1 MSSPPSPFTVWID
14 GDGCPKPIK
23 EILFRAAERRGV
35 RTVLVANHPV
45 AVPKLANL
53 STVKVAQ
60 GLDVADAYLVKK
72 AVAGD
77 LVITSDLPLAAELV
91 AKGVTALSA
100 RGEAYTAA
108 NVRERLS
115 LRDWAMEARESGI
128 IAGGGPP
135 PLNEKALRTF
145 ANAFDAWLS
154 RAQKATA
161 APKAP

>member
-1 MSSPPSPFTVWID
+1 MPRHMDVQRFCEPLIAVRDRGCVEQDEVWQHD
-14 GDGCPKPIK
+14 AGRLAMRHAKCP
-23 EILFRAAERRGV
+23 
-35 RTVLVANHPV
+35 
-45 AVPKLANL
+45 
-53 STVKVAQ
+53 
-60 GLDVADAYLVKK
+60 
-72 AVAGD
+72 
-77 LVITSDLPLAAELV
+77 AELV